1 MVQAGPIRS
10 GPRAVL
16 VAVLIATLL
25 IGPGCTRKY
34 FREKTDKEAFAL
46 LNQKSGD
53 PRWSLGGFFVY
64 PDPRAR
70 FADMTNPD
78 RPPMPPDDPAARD
91 LSPNPQK
98 PGKAGVALIE
108 GIGYMKMLEEWDAI
122 NRAELAAREP
132 ESAPRRE
139 EVKGDATA
147 LPPPAQADAEA
158 EAITQRE
165 LADAVTVG
173 KAVPEKRAEAAISKE
188 KPFLL
193 KMDQSVEL
201 GLINSREYQTRR
213 EQLFLAAL
221 PVTTE
226 RFAFH
231 PQAFAAAQVFRERF
245 GRETV
250 AGPVNHWRINSTAGI
265 SQYFST
271 GALLLLSFANR
282 TIYNLGRDPSTS
294 VSTLSVDFIQPLL
307 RGAGHAIAL
316 EPLTQAERNLLYA
329 IRDYVK
335 FQQEFYVFIAAG
347 QPSFIPGVQ
356 AGVSAI
362 TTGTISLPGRFLP
375 ASPLL
380 PIPLSGVGVSPQV
393 FPGDGGR
400 LIPLN
405 GAGSTPQGFISAIL
419 EKAQLVNQYRN
430 IQALRRYLDLFR
442 VYREGDLVDQP
453 QVNQVELQLLNSIQ
467 SSLSQQYNYRISIDQ
482 FKQQLGLPMCVPL
495 ELDDEPLRP
504 MLRQTR
510 RFEEVITDY
519 DQIIRAA
526 LRFALPAD
534 VDRVRAG
541 LRNLLGEGAFVRGT
555 RVSKR
560 VLERLDD
567 WAKVPPGP
575 GGRAANPID
584 QRIDEL
590 VKERDL
596 LRDKRD
602 KVGEGEKAGL
612 PASDQRRLEKL
623 DLDIEA
629 GSFER
634 ALRVYERRPWEA
646 TKDEGAKAQMRNRM
660 FILVYRLFLGLLE
673 NIVPERLDR
682 VRKLWPD
689 LPAACVGGVDLLE
702 EDDDK
707 VFAAVSRAALENR
720 LDLMNNRAQLVD
732 SWRKIKVAANA
743 LLGVANVEYH
753 YDISTPAGIRQ
764 PLNFGGSRSRSQFIL
779 NSELPLVRVQQR
791 NDYRAAII
799 TYQQQRRQLQLAE
812 DNILFSIRLDLR
824 QLRAAATSYHK
835 VQKRQI
841 ELAYVQVDQSLV
853 AFSQPQIPAGPAA
866 PVGSVG
872 PPTTG
877 GGTRD
882 PAAATQQLLSAQN
895 SLLGAQNGLYNTWVN
910 YVTTRMSLY
919 RDLGLMPLDPRGVWI
934 DDIATCQCPAA
945 PPGPGDEQP
954 AKPGEL
960 PRPRAELLKPLPF
973 PAAEEKR

>member
-1 MVQAGPIRS
+1 MVQAGPLRS
-10 GPRAVL
+10 GSRVIL
-16 VAVLIATLL
+16 VATLIGTLL
-25 IGPGCTRKY
+25 IGPGCTRRY
-34 FREKTDKEAFAL
+34 FREKADKEAFAV

-64 PDPRAR
+64 PDSRSR
-70 FADMTNPD
+70 FADVTNPD
-78 RPPMPPDDPAARD
+78 RPPMPPDDPAAKE

-98 PGKAGVALIE
+98 PGKAGIALVE
-108 GIGYMKMLEEWDAI
+108 GIGYMKMLQEWDAI
-122 NRAELAAREP
+122 NRAEAAAREP
-132 ESAPRRE
+132 ESASPKE
-139 EVKGDATA
+139 TTTDATA
-147 LPPPAQADAEA
+147 LPPPARADAEA
-158 EAITQRE
+158 EAITRRE
-165 LADAVTVG
+165 LADVVTVSQ
-173 KAVPEKRAEAAISKE
+173 AVPEKQVEAAISQE
-188 KPFLL
+188 KAFLL
-193 KMDQSVEL
+193 KMDQAVEL
-201 GLINSREYQTRR
+201 GLINSREYQNRR
-213 EQLFLAAL
+213 EQLYLAAL

-226 RFAFH
+226 RFAFQ
-231 PQAFAAAQVFRERF
+231 PQAFGAAQVFRERF
-245 GRETV
+245 GKQ
-250 AGPVNHWRINSTAGI
+250 AADGPVNRWRINSTAGI

-282 TIYNLGRDPSTS
+282 TVYNLGSDPSTS
-294 VSTLSVDFIQPLL
+294 ISTLSVDFIQPLL

-362 TTGTISLPGRFLP
+362 TSGSITLPGRFLP
-375 ASPLL
+375 GSPLL
-380 PIPLSGVGVSPQV
+380 PIPLAPVGVSPQL
-393 FPGDGGR
+393 FPGDGTR

-419 EKAQLVNQYRN
+419 EKAQLVNQFRN

-504 MLRQTR
+504 MLQQTR

-519 DQIIRAA
+519 DQVVRAA
-526 LRFALPAD
+526 LRFAVPAD
-534 VDRVRAG
+534 VDKIRAG
-541 LRNLLGEGAFVRGT
+541 LRNLLTESAFTRGT
-555 RVSKR
+555 RASKR
-560 VLERLDD
+560 VLDRLDD
-567 WAKVPPGP
+567 WAKIPAGP
-575 GGRAANPID
+575 GGRAPNPID
-584 QRIDEL
+584 QKINIL
-590 VKERDL
+590 VKERNL
-596 LRDKRD
+596 LRDEREKARE
-602 KVGEGEKAGL
+602 KEKAGL
-612 PASDQRRLEKL
+612 SASKQSRLDEL
-623 DLDIEA
+623 ELDIEA
-629 GSFER
+629 GSLER
-634 ALRVYERRPWEA
+634 ALRIYERRPWNA
-646 TKDEGAKAQMRNRM
+646 VKDEGAKGQMRNQM
-660 FILVYRLFLGLLE
+660 FIVVYRLFLGLLE
-673 NIVPERLDR
+673 NIVPERLDG
-682 VRKLWPD
+682 VRKLWPA
-689 LPAACVGGVDLLE
+689 LPALCVGGVDLLNDE
-702 EDDDK
+702 DDK
-707 VFAAVSRAALENR
+707 VFAAISRAALENR

-743 LLGVANVEYH
+743 LLGVVNVEYH
-753 YDISTPAGIRQ
+753 YDVSTPAGVRQ
-764 PLNFGGSRSRSQFIL
+764 PLNFGGTRSRSQFIL

-812 DNILFSIRLDLR
+812 DNILFSVRLDLR

-841 ELAYVQVDQSLV
+841 ELAYTQVDQSLQ
-853 AFSQPQIPAGPAA
+853 AFSQPQIPTGPAA

-877 GGTRD
+877 SGTRD

-945 PPGPGDEQP
+945 STSPGAEQP
-954 AKPGEL
+954 AKPDEL
-960 PRPRAELLKPLPF
+960 PQPRTLPA
-973 PAAEEKR
+973 PKEIR